1 MTDATE
7 LQVDRDFE
15 RLLDYLRRVRGFDF
29 TGYKRASLARRID
42 KRMASVHVPGYAE
55 YLDFL
60 EVHPDEFAEL
70 FNTVLIN
77 VTSFFRDPTIWDYM
91 HDTVVPELLERKG
104 PDQPVRVWSAGC
116 ATGAEPYT
124 LAMVLAKAMGVAE
137 FRERVKIYATDVDD
151 DALAEARAASYAE
164 RDMRGVTDEVRAEFF
179 EQVGDQWVFSKDLRR
194 SVIFGRHDIIQDAP
208 ISRIDLLVCRN
219 ALIYFNTE
227 TQSKIL
233 TRFHFAL
240 NTDGFLLL
248 GKAEMLLAHHALFV
262 PVDMRRRIF
271 RKVPVVLGRPQPA
284 LELKRA
290 VPVQEDDRASED
302 RLRELTFET
311 SPVAGVVLDANGK
324 VALVNERASTTYGVL
339 PTDVGR
345 SFHETDLSYRPVEL
359 RRHIDDV
366 ERERRPTRLKD
377 VEWPRP
383 SGERLFV
390 DIELVPLLDVDASYL
405 GVVMSFTDVTRYH
418 QLQAE
423 LEHANLELE
432 TAYEELQST
441 NEELETTNEEL
452 QSTVEEL
459 ETTNE
464 ELQSTNEELETM
476 NEELQSTNDE
486 LQSINDQLRDRTSD
500 LNSVNTYLQS
510 ILGSMENGVIVVDRE
525 MRVRVWNRQAEELW
539 GLRPNEVAGQH
550 MLSLDIGLPV
560 EQLAQP
566 LRRAVAD
573 GESTELVTAAVNR
586 RGREVRCRVTLMPL
600 SSAAGDIEGAIAIT
614 TVPNAE

>member
-1 MTDATE
+1 
-7 LQVDRDFE
+7 
-15 RLLDYLRRVRGFDF
+15 
-29 TGYKRASLARRID
+29 
-42 KRMASVHVPGYAE
+42 MASMHVPGYAE
-55 YLDFL
+55 YIDYL

-77 VTSFFRDPTIWDYM
+77 VTSFFRDPAIWDYLQ
-91 HDTVVPELLERKG
+91 DTAVPELLQRKG
-104 PDQPVRVWSAGC
+104 PDQPIRVWSAGC

-124 LAMVLAKAMGVAE
+124 LAMVLAKAMGVTE

-151 DALAEARAASYAE
+151 DALAEARAATYAE
-164 RDMRGVTDEVRAEFF
+164 RDMRGVPDEVRAEFF
-179 EQVGDQWVFSKDLRR
+179 EQAGDSWIFSKDLRR

-240 NTDGFLLL
+240 NPDGCLLL
-248 GKAEMLLAHHALFV
+248 GKAEMLLAHNSLFV

-271 RKVPVVLGRPQPA
+271 RKIPIVLGRPQPA
-284 LELKRA
+284 LELQRA
-290 VPVQEDDRASED
+290 APVEHHPGSAD
-302 RLRELTFET
+302 RLRELTFEA
-311 SPVAGVVLDANGK
+311 SPVAGVVLDAGGK
-324 VALVNERASTTYGVL
+324 VSLVNERAGTTFGVL

-345 SFHETDLSYRPVEL
+345 SFHDTDLSYRPVEL

-405 GVVMSFTDVTRYH
+405 GVAMSFTDVTRYH

-423 LEHANLELE
+423 LEHATLELE

-500 LNSVNTYLQS
+500 LNSVNTYLHS
-510 ILGSMENGVIVVDRE
+510 ILGSMDNGVIVVDRD

-539 GLRPNEVAGQH
+539 GLRPTEVAGQH
-550 MLSLDIGLPV
+550 ILSLDIGLPV
-560 EQLAQP
+560 EQLGQP
-566 LRRAVAD
+566 LRRAVSD
-573 GESTELVTAAVNR
+573 GESTELETPAVNR
-586 RGREVRCRVTLMPL
+586 RGHEITCRVTLMPL
-600 SSAAGDIEGAIAIT
+600 SSAGGDIEGAIVIT
-614 TVPNAE
+614 TVPEPA